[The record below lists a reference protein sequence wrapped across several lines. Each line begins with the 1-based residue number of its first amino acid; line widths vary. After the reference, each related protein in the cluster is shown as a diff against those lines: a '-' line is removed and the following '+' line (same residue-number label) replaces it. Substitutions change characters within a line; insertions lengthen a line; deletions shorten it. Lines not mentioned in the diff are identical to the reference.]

1 MTIEFCY
8 WFLLLLWALSYFGV
22 WAGIAWAPVV
32 GSGLLLILFVLI
44 GLKVFGAPLK

>member
-32 GSGLLLILFVLI
+32 LFVLI